1 MRWSGPG
8 DLRQIS
14 ACLLWRCMRIRPHR
28 RAYERP
34 VTQHGITIHRQD
46 SANLAK
52 MPVERRLPVPLRIKP
67 ARGAGERQPA
77 GGQAQMTTGS
87 AQG

>member
-34 VTQHGITIHRQD
+34 VTQHGITIHRQG
-46 SANLAK
+46 SANRAK
-52 MPVERRLPVPLRIKP
+52 MPVERRLPVQLRINLRVEWES
-67 ARGAGERQPA
+67 ASQLAGRLK
-77 GGQAQMTTGS
+77 
-87 AQG
+87 